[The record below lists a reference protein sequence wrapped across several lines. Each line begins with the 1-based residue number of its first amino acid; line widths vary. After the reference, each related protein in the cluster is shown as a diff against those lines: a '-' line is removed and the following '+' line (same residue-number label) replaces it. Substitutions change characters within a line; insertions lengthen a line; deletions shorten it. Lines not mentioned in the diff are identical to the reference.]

1 MARVESPPGPAR
13 ARRRPPGGVCAGLV
27 ALAVVLAAC
36 ERAASERHDAG
47 GVASAG
53 CHAGSLPAAN
63 GERHELDGRWYLLD
77 APAAPADRPL
87 PLVLAF
93 HGFRSDPENLR
104 AGSGFVG
111 APDLIVAYPAGHD
124 GVRLLGTV
132 GVGWD
137 LRPDQT
143 TDRDFVRRL
152 LDHLERSRCVD
163 RRRIYATGMSN
174 GGFVASLLG
183 CQLADRLAA
192 VAAVAG
198 GHGLGNCLPSRPV
211 PILFLYGSADAVV
224 PPGLVRQGVDWW
236 VRRNACDAGRPD
248 GDCTRWAGCAAAVMA
263 CEGPQGHRWPA
274 AGTQRIL
281 EFFRQHARS

>member
-1 MARVESPPGPAR
+1 MRVAWVMMAV
-13 ARRRPPGGVCAGLV
+13 
-27 ALAVVLAAC
+27 LAVLQPACGANPRADRKAEAVAPEPSPGCRSGMVAA
-36 ERAASERHDAG
+36 A
-47 GVASAG
+47 V
-53 CHAGSLPAAN
+53 
-63 GERHELDGRWYLLD
+63 GERGEVDGRSYLLD

-93 HGFRSDPENLR
+93 HGFLGDPGNLR
-104 AGSGFVG
+104 AGVG
-111 APDLIVAYPAGHD
+111 LAGAAGNDLIVAYPAGHD

-174 GGFVASLLG
+174 GGFVASLLA

-198 GHGLGNCLPSRPV
+198 GQGLGDCLPSRPV

-248 GDCTRWAGCAAAVMA
+248 GDCTRWAGCAAAVA
-263 CEGPQGHRWPA
+263 SCVGPQGHRWPA
-274 AGTQRIL
+274 DGTQRIL
-281 EFFRQHARS
+281 EFFHQHARS